1 MAQGLMVSSLGTS
14 NAENSLCEK
23 ESLFC
28 SLRGKRLKGGGAVW
42 GGDISGAVELDK
54 PPSQPFF
61 VLSRNAPLQKRTED
75 LDKYYEDILLF
86 HHNCLNC
93 LLL

>member
-1 MAQGLMVSSLGTS
+1 MVNSLGTS

-23 ESLFC
+23 ESLFW
-28 SLRGKRLKGGGAVW
+28 SLRGKRLKGGG
-42 GGDISGAVELDK
+42 GGGVDTSGAIELDK
-54 PPSQPFF
+54 PPSKPFF
-61 VLSRNAPLQKRTED
+61 VLSRNTPLQNRTED

-86 HHNCLNC
+86 HHNCVNY

>member
-1 MAQGLMVSSLGTS
+1 MVNSLGTS

-23 ESLFC
+23 ESLFW
-28 SLRGKRLKGGGAVW
+28 SLRGKRLKGGGVM
-42 GGDISGAVELDK
+42 DTSGAIELDK
-54 PPSQPFF
+54 PLSKPFF
-61 VLSRNAPLQKRTED
+61 VLSRNTPLQNRTED

-86 HHNCLNC
+86 HHNCVNY

>member
-1 MAQGLMVSSLGTS
+1 MVNSLGTS

-23 ESLFC
+23 ESLFW
-28 SLRGKRLKGGGAVW
+28 SLRGKRLKGGGV
-42 GGDISGAVELDK
+42 DTSGAIELDK
-54 PPSQPFF
+54 PPSKPFF
-61 VLSRNAPLQKRTED
+61 VLSRNTPLQNRTED

-86 HHNCLNC
+86 HHNCVNY